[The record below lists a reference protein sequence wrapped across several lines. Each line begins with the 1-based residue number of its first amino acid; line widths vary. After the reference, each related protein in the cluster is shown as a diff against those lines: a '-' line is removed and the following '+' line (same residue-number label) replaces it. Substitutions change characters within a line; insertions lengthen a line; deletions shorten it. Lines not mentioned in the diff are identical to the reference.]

1 MIPNKNTGGY
11 FATHYDEIIHWLM
24 ACYAGFG
31 GMYSVVLHAR
41 NFVNAQTGNLMSIT
55 EDFLG
60 GDFFSVMTRVGALI
74 MFAAGVVVSF
84 LLSQKI
90 QKDMRKIVICVN
102 AVAITLVALMP
113 LTWDP
118 IMTIYPMIFAAIFQW
133 GTFSEAQGYASATIF
148 LSNNT
153 KQSVLAWTQFFMTKD
168 WKYFHKAILYTGT
181 ILSFMAGCL
190 AAGFAVLREGVYGAF
205 YGYALLVIAM
215 ILVHLSDRYGG
226 TEEEEAMDRIKEV
239 EEEEKMPV

>member
-55 EDFLG
+55 EDFWAVIFLRHDEG
-60 GDFFSVMTRVGALI
+60 RGPHHVCRWGCGFFPA
-74 MFAAGVVVSF
+74 FPENP
-84 LLSQKI
+84 
-90 QKDMRKIVICVN
+90 KDMRKIVICVN

-118 IMTIYPMIFAAIFQW
+118 IMTIYPMIFAASFQW

-239 EEEEKMPV
+239 EEEKMPV

>member
-1 MIPNKNTGGY
+1 MPRRGTS
-11 FATHYDEIIHWLM
+11 L
-24 ACYAGFG
+24 
-31 GMYSVVLHAR
+31 
-41 NFVNAQTGNLMSIT
+41 SIT

-118 IMTIYPMIFAAIFQW
+118 
-133 GTFSEAQGYASATIF
+133 
-148 LSNNT
+148 L
-153 KQSVLAWTQFFMTKD
+153 
-168 WKYFHKAILYTGT
+168 
-181 ILSFMAGCL
+181 
-190 AAGFAVLREGVYGAF
+190 
-205 YGYALLVIAM
+205 
-215 ILVHLSDRYGG
+215 
-226 TEEEEAMDRIKEV
+226 
-239 EEEEKMPV
+239 

>member
-1 MIPNKNTGGY
+1 
-11 FATHYDEIIHWLM
+11 
-24 ACYAGFG
+24 
-31 GMYSVVLHAR
+31 
-41 NFVNAQTGNLMSIT
+41 
-55 EDFLG
+55 
-60 GDFFSVMTRVGALI
+60 

-118 IMTIYPMIFAAIFQW
+118 IMTIYPMIFAASFQW

-205 YGYALLVIAM
+205 YGYALLVIAISLSIFPTGM
-215 ILVHLSDRYGG
+215 AEQKRKRPWIGSKKWKKKKRCPYDGSSYFRAHLQKKGS
-226 TEEEEAMDRIKEV
+226 IKRE
-239 EEEEKMPV
+239 

>member
-90 QKDMRKIVICVN
+90 HPLGIQNVSQKIIFFIYENMN
-102 AVAITLVALMP
+102 LMP
-113 LTWDP
+113 CGF
-118 IMTIYPMIFAAIFQW
+118 IFF
-133 GTFSEAQGYASATIF
+133 
-148 LSNNT
+148 
-153 KQSVLAWTQFFMTKD
+153 
-168 WKYFHKAILYTGT
+168 
-181 ILSFMAGCL
+181 
-190 AAGFAVLREGVYGAF
+190 
-205 YGYALLVIAM
+205 
-215 ILVHLSDRYGG
+215 
-226 TEEEEAMDRIKEV
+226 
-239 EEEEKMPV
+239 

>member
-118 IMTIYPMIFAAIFQW
+118 IMTIYPMIFAASFQW

-168 WKYFHKAILYTGT
+168 WNISTRPFSIQEP
-181 ILSFMAGCL
+181 SFPLWL
-190 AAGFAVLREGVYGAF
+190 AAWQPD
-205 YGYALLVIAM
+205 LLSCGKASM
-215 ILVHLSDRYGG
+215 EPFMGMPFLSL
-226 TEEEEAMDRIKEV
+226 
-239 EEEEKMPV
+239 P

>member
-118 IMTIYPMIFAAIFQW
+118 IMTIYPMIFAASFQW

-168 WKYFHKAILYTGT
+168 WKYD
-181 ILSFMAGCL
+181 SN
-190 AAGFAVLREGVYGAF
+190 EQ
-205 YGYALLVIAM
+205 
-215 ILVHLSDRYGG
+215 SDF
-226 TEEEEAMDRIKEV
+226 IF
-239 EEEEKMPV
+239 

>member
-55 EDFLG
+55 EDFWAVIFLRHDEG
-60 GDFFSVMTRVGALI
+60 RGPHHVCRWGCGFFPA
-74 MFAAGVVVSF
+74 FPENP
-84 LLSQKI
+84 
-90 QKDMRKIVICVN
+90 KDMRKIVICVN

-118 IMTIYPMIFAAIFQW
+118 IMTIYPMI
-133 GTFSEAQGYASATIF
+133 
-148 LSNNT
+148 
-153 KQSVLAWTQFFMTKD
+153 
-168 WKYFHKAILYTGT
+168 
-181 ILSFMAGCL
+181 
-190 AAGFAVLREGVYGAF
+190 LR
-205 YGYALLVIAM
+205 LVFNGELFPKPRA
-215 ILVHLSDRYGG
+215 
-226 TEEEEAMDRIKEV
+226 
-239 EEEEKMPV
+239 MPVRPSFFQITRSSPYLLGPSFS

>member
-55 EDFLG
+55 EDFWAVIFLRHDEGRGPHHVCRWGCGFFPAFPENPKRYAQNRHLRQCHCHNPRSAHASYLG
-60 GDFFSVMTRVGALI
+60 PHYDHLSHD
-74 MFAAGVVVSF
+74 FAAS
-84 LLSQKI
+84 
-90 QKDMRKIVICVN
+90 
-102 AVAITLVALMP
+102 
-113 LTWDP
+113 
-118 IMTIYPMIFAAIFQW
+118 FQW

>member
-55 EDFLG
+55 EDFWAVIFLRHDEG
-60 GDFFSVMTRVGALI
+60 RGPHHVCRWGCGFFPA
-74 MFAAGVVVSF
+74 FPENP
-84 LLSQKI
+84 
-90 QKDMRKIVICVN
+90 KDMRKIVICVN

-118 IMTIYPMIFAAIFQW
+118 IMTIYPMIFAASFQW

>member
-118 IMTIYPMIFAAIFQW
+118 IMTIYPMIFAASFQW

-148 LSNNT
+148 LSKGHSLYRNHPFLYGWLPGSRICCPAGRRLWSLLWVCPSCHCHDPCPSFRPVWRNRRGRGHGSDQRSGRRR
-153 KQSVLAWTQFFMTKD
+153 KDARMMVPPIFVLTCRKKD
-168 WKYFHKAILYTGT
+168 
-181 ILSFMAGCL
+181 
-190 AAGFAVLREGVYGAF
+190 
-205 YGYALLVIAM
+205 LLKGNK
-215 ILVHLSDRYGG
+215 RG
-226 TEEEEAMDRIKEV
+226 
-239 EEEEKMPV
+239 